1 MTHIEF
7 PTRIMYRFVETLS
20 NEIGKE
26 TYHAVI
32 SKSSMS
38 RDWRS
43 PEFFLTLDEGL
54 ASHAYAKLQAAL
66 RTYYGRGGRG
76 ILLRIGSK
84 LWEPI
89 LNDASFP
96 IKAQAALLRSLPK
109 SLRRK
114 PALDLLANILGAR
127 RGDIT
132 AHTLDLD
139 LLFVDR
145 TSPTTMEQTDDSP
158 VCFVTLGLIRE
169 CLFWATGDEHDIEE
183 RTCRAMG
190 AQQCEFTITIGA

>member
-7 PTRIMYRFVETLS
+7 PSRIMYRFVETLS

-32 SKSSMS
+32 SKSAMS

-89 LNDASFP
+89 LNDAPFS

-109 SLRRK
+109 SVRRK
-114 PALDLLANILGAR
+114 PALELLANILGVR

-183 RTCRAMG
+183 RACRAMG

>member
-7 PTRIMYRFVETLS
+7 SPRIMYRFVETLS

-84 LWEPI
+84 LWQPI
-89 LNDASFP
+89 LNDASFS
-96 IKAQAALLRSLPK
+96 IKTQAALLRSLPK

-114 PALDLLANILGAR
+114 PALDLLANILGTK

-169 CLFWATGDEHDIEE
+169 CLFWATGAEHDIEE
-183 RTCRAMG
+183 SACRAMG
-190 AQQCEFTITIGA
+190 AQQCEFKITIGA

>member
-89 LNDASFP
+89 LNDSSFP

-114 PALDLLANILGAR
+114 PALDLLANILGSR

-183 RTCRAMG
+183 RACRAMG